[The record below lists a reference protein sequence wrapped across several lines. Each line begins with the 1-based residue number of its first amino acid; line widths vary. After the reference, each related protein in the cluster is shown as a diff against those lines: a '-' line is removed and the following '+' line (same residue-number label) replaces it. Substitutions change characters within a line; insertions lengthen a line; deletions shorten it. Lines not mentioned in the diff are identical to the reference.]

1 MSISSTPT
9 KIVFALVPGMLLAD
23 EGLRS
28 GEGTKGNDSKSSAEE
43 LVKNFLQIHESSSD
57 KDAAPR
63 RYMTFLN
70 TYKRVYNEKKDGVVK
85 RQQHLQVS
93 QFSFLFA
100 SLLFSP
106 SSVLFEALVRHLNFN
121 VLYWC
126 YQTRRAWCNKRD
138 FGAKSASFLRS
149 IR

>member
-1 MSISSTPT
+1 MPFNFTDWRATSTLVV
-9 KIVFALVPGMLLAD
+9 IFASLFALVPGMLLAD

-70 TYKRVYNEKKDGVVK
+70 TYKRVYNEKKDGVV
-85 RQQHLQVS
+85 
-93 QFSFLFA
+93 
-100 SLLFSP
+100 
-106 SSVLFEALVRHLNFN
+106 
-121 VLYWC
+121 
-126 YQTRRAWCNKRD
+126 
-138 FGAKSASFLRS
+138 
-149 IR
+149 